1 MTLPEFKLMDY
12 EKQIDLLHKEGVYVG
27 KRKIFSRI
35 VILFQLHTFYVE
47 VYYRV
52 YRKVIDHL
60 NCTSSTETLEPYLEQ
75 INVEE
80 VVNIFD

>member
-27 KRKIFSRI
+27 KRKIFSRT

-60 NCTSSTETLEPYLEQ
+60 NYTSSTETLDPYLEQ